1 MCGIRKNYRQ
11 NGLLKTHLRSAFPA
25 RVKAPSGSINTY
37 AYVGLLRL
45 RTAVN
50 PAFQMAPKS
59 PWKTLTTR
67 VTVSGIGLML
77 VAIGAL
83 SMHATRQQRADMEQ
97 QLGAQQYATAT
108 FIAANIDR
116 EFSLR
121 IDALHKIA
129 APITPEQM
137 NKPWELRR
145 LMAERPVFQGMFNAG
160 TFVIDPQG
168 QVVATAA
175 DTIGGN
181 ASEVLTALPDS
192 AQSPGPHSYV
202 YLTDGAATEIR
213 VAVPIRHN
221 GQTIGAL
228 VGSNWLATPNFL
240 DPIAKSS
247 YGEAGAYVLYAPSQQ
262 RVVKASSAASPNRLL
277 LHDASPS
284 QLRSFFREQEGSYV
298 TAGFQEQNL
307 LISSKRITNAD
318 WLVSVVLP
326 TAEAFAI
333 VGTQQKR
340 FWVFALAFAVILAG
354 TAWWVL
360 QRQFLPV
367 RRTASALKM
376 MAAPE
381 HEQHALAFTGT
392 QEIDTLIA
400 GFNRLLS
407 VLAERNSELQRSFSL
422 NQNTLDSLVAQIAV
436 VAESGQVL
444 TVNKTW
450 MHYLDHI
457 GRNKP
462 GSGHPM
468 SDYTAL
474 FAVDVPCLGFRTATI
489 LTEVNAV
496 LAGQHSYFS
505 TEYAVRLPQGE
516 RWLSLSVTPLGGQN
530 KGAVISRYDITEQKR
545 SDERLRILSR
555 AADQSPLAIVIT
567 DIHGN
572 IEYTNPHFTDMT
584 GYAPEDVQGR
594 NPRMLKSGR
603 TPGATYQS
611 LWSALHAGKVWRGEF
626 SNYRKNGEL
635 LLERAVIAPV
645 LDPHGQVTHY
655 VALKEDI
662 THIRQ
667 EERRRASLSLRIEE
681 LSRRLVRV
689 QEESRQ
695 RFSQELHDRTS
706 PNLAALRINLD
717 IIAKQLDAMS
727 LDETMLNRI
736 EDTRALI
743 DDTTLSIREIC
754 AGLHPA
760 AIERGG
766 LLGVVRAYCEQI
778 ARRTGMR
785 VDLRCPHE
793 ERRLSPELELALFR
807 IVQEALTNCAKHANA
822 ASVEVRLQFDRPPVI
837 VSIADDGQGF
847 DAEATM
853 RGVNLRGLG
862 LVNMRD
868 TVDFAGGRMRLESS
882 PGAGTRIYIE
892 I

>member
-1 MCGIRKNYRQ
+1 M
-11 NGLLKTHLRSAFPA
+11 
-25 RVKAPSGSINTY
+25 
-37 AYVGLLRL
+37 
-45 RTAVN
+45 
-50 PAFQMAPKS
+50 S
-59 PWKTLTTR
+59 PWKSLTTR

-77 VAIGAL
+77 LAIGAL

-137 NKPWELRR
+137 HKPWELRR

-168 QVVATAA
+168 QVVTTAA
-175 DTIGGN
+175 GPIGGN
-181 ASEVLTALPDS
+181 ANEVLAALPDS
-192 AQSPGPHSYV
+192 TQRTGPGSYV
-202 YLTDGAATEIR
+202 YLTEGALAEIR

-228 VGSNWLATPNFL
+228 IGSNLLTKPNFL

-247 YGEAGAYVLYAPSQQ
+247 YGEAGAYVVYAPSQQ
-262 RVVKASSAASPNRLL
+262 RVVMASSTASPNRPLL
-277 LHDASPS
+277 QGASS
-284 QLRSFFREQEGSYV
+284 AQLRSFLRETEGSYV
-298 TAGFQEQNL
+298 TASAQGQEL
-307 LISSKRITNAD
+307 LISSKRIANAD

-326 TAEAFAI
+326 TVEAFAI
-333 VGTQQKR
+333 VGTQQQR
-340 FWVFALAFAVILAG
+340 FLVFALVFAVILAG

-360 QRQFLPV
+360 HSQFLPV
-367 RRTASALKM
+367 RRTASALRE
-376 MAAPE
+376 MAAPDR
-381 HEQHALAFTGT
+381 EQQALAFTGT

-400 GFNRLLS
+400 GFNHLLS
-407 VLAERNSELQRSFSL
+407 VLAERSSELQRSFSL

-444 TVNKTW
+444 AVNKTW

-462 GSGHPM
+462 GSGYQM
-468 SDYTAL
+468 SDYAAL
-474 FAVDVPCLGFRTATI
+474 FAMDVPCLGFHTATI
-489 LTEVNAV
+489 LTQVNAV
-496 LAGQHSYFS
+496 LAGQRSYFS
-505 TEYAVRLPQGE
+505 TEYAVRLPVGE
-516 RWLSLSVTPLGGQN
+516 RWLALSVTPLGGAN
-530 KGAVISRYDITEQKR
+530 KGAVISRSDITEQKR

-567 DIHGN
+567 DIQGN
-572 IEYTNPHFTDMT
+572 IEYTNPHFTNMT
-584 GYAPEDVQGR
+584 GYAQEDVQGR

-611 LWSALHAGKVWRGEF
+611 LWSALHSGMVWRGEF
-626 SNYRKNGEL
+626 LNCRKNGEL

-645 LDPHGQVTHY
+645 LDSHGEVTHY

-662 THIRQ
+662 TQIRQ

-717 IIAKQLDAMS
+717 IMATQMDALALNESMF
-727 LDETMLNRI
+727 NRI

-754 AGLHPA
+754 AGLHPS

-766 LLGVVRAYCEQI
+766 LLGVVRAYCEQST
-778 ARRTGMR
+778 RRTGMR

-807 IVQEALTNCAKHANA
+807 IVQEALTNCAKHSNA
-822 ASVEVRLQFDRPPVI
+822 RSVEVRLQFDRPPII
-837 VSIADDGQGF
+837 VSITDDGQGF
-847 DAEATM
+847 DAEAALQSC
-853 RGVNLRGLG
+853 NLRGLG